1 MSRSKTD
8 NGDNNTSRRHNIID
22 TLRNARTRVCQVH
35 KMNHQAKSNGDNR
48 DDYAILIGKG
58 TNGRGVCLH
67 DILFD
72 FMVKLGK
79 TIKFALIL
87 IIIKA

>member
-1 MSRSKTD
+1 MRYFLERK
-8 NGDNNTSRRHNIID
+8 
-22 TLRNARTRVCQVH
+22 
-35 KMNHQAKSNGDNR
+35 
-48 DDYAILIGKG
+48 LIGKG
-58 TNGRGVCLH
+58 TNGRGVYLH

>member
-1 MSRSKTD
+1 
-8 NGDNNTSRRHNIID
+8 
-22 TLRNARTRVCQVH
+22 
-35 KMNHQAKSNGDNR
+35 MNHQAKSNGDNR